1 MKAPRSVVHAGG
13 GAREFVSVA
22 IRIAPATG
30 GKDGFFVQVFP
41 DMRPPQAVYVTI
53 AQLERLLALAESSAS
68 EAEVWGELAKVPLE
82 PLAPARSLYPRLRTL
97 LVECAAPLREEIG
110 TQRAAAEARSR
121 PPENVEPPVS
131 SAASEAAEA
140 SMGHAAG
147 APLRDPEVL

>member
-1 MKAPRSVVHAGG
+1 MPPVAG
-13 GAREFVSVA
+13 AM
-22 IRIAPATG
+22 RIATDTNSRA
-30 GKDGFFVQVFP
+30 
-41 DMRPPQAVYVTI
+41 PP
-53 AQLERLLALAESSAS
+53 
-68 EAEVWGELAKVPLE
+68 
-82 PLAPARSLYPRLRTL
+82 PARSLYPRLRTL